1 MNSMQSDIA
10 SVLWVSIGATSGLGL
25 PADEC
30 LLHERRAFATLL
42 SRLLRKFK
50 GESCD
55 LFGSLNPQHPERP
68 LFPAAFLL
76 TEFCVW
82 EMALL
87 IMLGLLFFVDM
98 TVTSLWQWEIE
109 SRIWGRWGR
118 IADLQLRDLGIYKE
132 ENTRTVSKI
141 KKALV

>member
-1 MNSMQSDIA
+1 M
-10 SVLWVSIGATSGLGL
+10 VTTSGLGL

-87 IMLGLLFFVDM
+87 IMLGLLFFRLRVEYGEDEAELQIC
-98 TVTSLWQWEIE
+98 SCEIL
-109 SRIWGRWGR
+109 
-118 IADLQLRDLGIYKE
+118 AY
-132 ENTRTVSKI
+132 I
-141 KKALV
+141 KKRTPEQYQKLKRHWFRGKKDARKVSG